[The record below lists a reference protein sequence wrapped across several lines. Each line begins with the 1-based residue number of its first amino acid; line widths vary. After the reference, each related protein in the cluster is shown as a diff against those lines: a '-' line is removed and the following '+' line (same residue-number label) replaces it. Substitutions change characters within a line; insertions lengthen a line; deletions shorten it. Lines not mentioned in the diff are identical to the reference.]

1 MRISLDTPTA
11 RLFLA
16 ASVVMAIVS
25 GAANIAALEDPTTES
40 ARQLALHA
48 ATVPCL
54 VFALIARACA
64 ASSERRFHLADQR
77 LLADPSRVRWLAGK
91 AAVSTGIGAVYGAI
105 GALTAIA
112 VARLAFTARDV
123 EFDLTDGSV
132 LRSLIGVVLAAAT
145 FSAIGGAV
153 GALTTNTPMIVA
165 LLLAWV
171 LVVEPPT
178 VLGVPAF
185 GRLLPAAGALA
196 LTRSPD
202 PDLLPP
208 VWGGVSM
215 TVFLLVALWF
225 AQRRLRRAD
234 L

>member
-1 MRISLDTPTA
+1 MAKTTA
-11 RLFLA
+11 KKAESKSRVFLVDDHPVIRKGL
-16 ASVVMAIVS
+16 ASVINQESDLAVVGEA
-25 GAANIAALEDPTTES
+25 EDI
-40 ARQLALHA
+40 H
-48 ATVPCL
+48 
-54 VFALIARACA
+54 
-64 ASSERRFHLADQR
+64 
-77 LLADPSRVRWLAGK
+77 
-91 AAVSTGIGAVYGAI
+91 